1 MALDLNEE
9 FDILFVISEAELPE
23 LNAHFDPAAFV
34 ETNPLPKVAAW
45 KLSDDRLRQLSL
57 NTIRIRKS
65 INEKATSQQQDEE
78 IPLGDD
84 PGLGDDQVDQ
94 RAQIVIRRSTRASN
108 PEGLLEKELR
118 AQQPAARYPGRYYRK
133 RPLAELTSSEITD
146 IVHGYL
152 VEHLS

>member
-1 MALDLNEE
+1 MSWPVAPDLNEE
-9 FDILFVISEAELPE
+9 FDILFAISEAELPE

-84 PGLGDDQVDQ
+84 P
-94 RAQIVIRRSTRASN
+94 
-108 PEGLLEKELR
+108 
-118 AQQPAARYPGRYYRK
+118 
-133 RPLAELTSSEITD
+133 
-146 IVHGYL
+146 
-152 VEHLS
+152 